1 MCVCFRCSFVCCS
14 VRFRIQGCS
23 FQQPVSAQLRGAMGD
38 RSRSRSPRAT
48 YVGDCTPM
56 NDHRQLQPA
65 ARNHPRPQVLWLIED
80 GKGRWREVRE
90 SFAQHLEEQFLK
102 NVEVAVGELKFP
114 GATKGG
120 FYTHMMINQNHDVMT
135 QTKFEDPER
144 KHIIHTKRLVQV
156 IMQRSRADI
165 CIGVL

>member
-1 MCVCFRCSFVCCS
+1 M
-14 VRFRIQGCS
+14 RFRIQGYS

-65 ARNHPRPQVLWLIED
+65 ARDHPRPQVQWLIED
-80 GKGRWREVRE
+80 GKGRWREVLQ
-90 SFAQHLEEQFLK
+90 SFAQHPEEQFLK
-102 NVEVAVGELKFP
+102 TGEVAVRELKFP

-120 FYTHMMINQNHDVMT
+120 FYTHLMIKNNAVMT

-144 KHIIHTKRLVQV
+144 KHIIHTKRIVRV
-156 IMQRSRADI
+156 IMQRSREEIWCPRTPPRA
-165 CIGVL
+165 

>member
-1 MCVCFRCSFVCCS
+1 MCCS
-14 VRFRIQGCS
+14 VRFRIQGYS
-23 FQQPVSAQLRGAMGD
+23 FQQLPVSAQLRGAMGD

-48 YVGDCTPM
+48 YVGDCKPM
-56 NDHRQLQPA
+56 NDHRQLRPA
-65 ARNHPRPQVLWLIED
+65 DPNHPRRPQVLWLIED
-80 GKGRWREVRE
+80 GKGHWREVKD
-90 SFAQHLEEQFLK
+90 SFAQHLEEQFLQ

-135 QTKFEDPER
+135 QTKFADPGR
-144 KHIIHTKRLVQV
+144 NKIIHTKRLVRV

-165 CIGVL
+165 CRCPIERLREQT